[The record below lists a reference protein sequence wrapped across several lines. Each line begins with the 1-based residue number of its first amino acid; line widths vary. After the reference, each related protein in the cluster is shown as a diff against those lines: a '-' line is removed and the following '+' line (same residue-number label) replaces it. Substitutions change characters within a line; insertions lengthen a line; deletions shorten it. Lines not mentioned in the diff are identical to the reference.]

1 MLGRGAHV
9 GKRGRSYYRRIR
21 ERRAFLAPIYRHE
34 AQPTELRVVAT
45 KSAVGHGKLRLAAID
60 GKVEGTFA
68 TASSPASRTELGG
81 SATSASYR
89 ACRLSP
95 VSIRAAAV
103 KSRAFAQRDFDMLTN
118 SRDIK
123 RRTPAPAARSLM
135 ELKNDAAVVDEM
147 RHLMVTLIRLDPRRL
162 QAA

>member
-1 MLGRGAHV
+1 
-9 GKRGRSYYRRIR
+9 
-21 ERRAFLAPIYRHE
+21 
-34 AQPTELRVVAT
+34 
-45 KSAVGHGKLRLAAID
+45 
-60 GKVEGTFA
+60 
-68 TASSPASRTELGG
+68 
-81 SATSASYR
+81 
-89 ACRLSP
+89 
-95 VSIRAAAV
+95 
-103 KSRAFAQRDFDMLTN
+103 MLTN